1 MGFDTGNILN
11 IGFVMKFVELVF
23 TMIVF
28 LLYRLGGEKLDVDDI
43 SKTKPTVFPW
53 GNGEHMDLVVLGAFV
68 SVGYFFMVIL
78 ILVGMVMG
86 DKAKIQNLLFNLFGF
101 LFFIGMGAQQIEIW
115 GDFPKGRNK
124 DMALSMG
131 SMAIITS
138 IIFLVDTV
146 FSGLGL
152 KSAD

>member
-1 MGFDTGNILN
+1 MAFDTGNILN
-11 IGFVMKFVELVF
+11 IGFVMKFVEMVF

-28 LLYRLGGEKLDVDDI
+28 LLYRLGGQKPDPDDF
-43 SKTKPTVFPW
+43 SKTKPTVFVW
-53 GNGEHMDLVVLGAFV
+53 GDGEHVDLYVLGAFV
-68 SVGYFFMVIL
+68 SVGYFFMVII

-101 LFFIGMGAQQIEIW
+101 LFFISMGSQQIDLW
-115 GDFPKGRNK
+115 GDVTKGRNK